1 MDVRSEELFDSA
13 AFLLSVGL
21 GRRIV
26 ELDRGESFFAQVE
39 RSFSEWETSHALT
52 SFPRRFFRRRVAGE
66 REWSARSDS
75 DGGGSMHSTQDQE
88 GRHASSDASGA

>member
-26 ELDRGESFFAQVE
+26 ELDRGESFFAQDDP
-39 RSFSEWETSHALT
+39 A
-52 SFPRRFFRRRVAGE
+52 
-66 REWSARSDS
+66 DS
-75 DGGGSMHSTQDQE
+75 VFYLQK
-88 GRHASSDASGA
+88 